1 MTSVRL
7 GSLLSGDDES
17 SEAGEGLGEAE
28 EWVAEEL
35 RGAAPPFD
43 VHLETLVDEVLQH
56 WRQLIAL
63 LNLWLAV
70 RCNQVQR
77 LQILTSHDH

>member
-17 SEAGEGLGEAE
+17 REAGEGLGEAE

-43 VHLETLVDEVLQH
+43 VHLETLVDEVL
-56 WRQLIAL
+56 
-63 LNLWLAV
+63 
-70 RCNQVQR
+70 
-77 LQILTSHDH
+77 